1 MKESLE
7 SAIKAGTRRKNP
19 IPHSQSQNLLG
30 SSIHSKT
37 SIPTSA
43 SLRDT
48 SIDQSRHSSSTPVE
62 HIVNHPAKGPVAAV
76 ARAVSSS
83 THKSHNRSPST
94 LSNNTKTLVTAFQ
107 DQYDTENQRRP
118 SADEDEF
125 DALVRSGETM
135 KVSLTPSRL
144 KNFDVS
150 PTTLFMELC

>member
-1 MKESLE
+1 VKESLE
-7 SAIKAGTRRKNP
+7 SAIKAGTRRKNG
-19 IPHSQSQNLLG
+19 IPQSQSQNLLG

-37 SIPTSA
+37 SIPTST

-62 HIVNHPAKGPVAAV
+62 HIVNHPSKGPVAAV

-83 THKSHNRSPST
+83 SKSHNRTPST
-94 LSNNTKTLVTAFQ
+94 LSNNTKNLVTAFQ
-107 DQYDTENQRRP
+107 DQYDSDNQRRP

-150 PTTLFMELC
+150 PSSPLA

>member
-1 MKESLE
+1 
-7 SAIKAGTRRKNP
+7 
-19 IPHSQSQNLLG
+19 
-30 SSIHSKT
+30 
-37 SIPTSA
+37 
-43 SLRDT
+43 
-48 SIDQSRHSSSTPVE
+48 
-62 HIVNHPAKGPVAAV
+62 VNHPAKGPVAAV

-83 THKSHNRSPST
+83 SKSHNRSPSA

-107 DQYDTENQRRP
+107 DQYDSDNQRRP

-150 PTTLFMELC
+150 PSSP